1 MVIEN
6 AEKFGLSQL
15 HQLRGRVGRGAEKSF
30 CILLSGSKLNND
42 ARERL
47 KIMCATNDGFR
58 IAEKDLELRG
68 PGDIEGTRQS
78 GALNFKLASIV
89 QDKKWLEIARE
100 MAERLLDADPDLAS
114 ATNLQLKNYL
124 QSLKGKTAW
133 SKIS

>member
-1 MVIEN
+1 
-6 AEKFGLSQL
+6 
-15 HQLRGRVGRGAEKSF
+15 
-30 CILLSGSKLNND
+30 
-42 ARERL
+42 
-47 KIMCATNDGFR
+47 
-58 IAEKDLELRG
+58 LRG

-89 QDKKWLEIARE
+89 QDKKWLEVARE

-124 QSLKGKTAW
+124 QSLQGKTAW

>member
-1 MVIEN
+1 
-6 AEKFGLSQL
+6 
-15 HQLRGRVGRGAEKSF
+15 
-30 CILLSGSKLNND
+30 
-42 ARERL
+42 
-47 KIMCATNDGFR
+47 MCATNDGFK

-89 QDKKWLEIARE
+89 QDRKWLEIARE
-100 MAERLLDADPDLAS
+100 TAERVLDDDPDLAS

-124 QSLKGKTAW
+124 QSLQGKTAW